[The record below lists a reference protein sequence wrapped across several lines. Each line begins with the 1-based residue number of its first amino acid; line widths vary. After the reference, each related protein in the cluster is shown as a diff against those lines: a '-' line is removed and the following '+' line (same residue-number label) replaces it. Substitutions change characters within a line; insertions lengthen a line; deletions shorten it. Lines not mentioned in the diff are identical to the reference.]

1 MARVLILHGW
11 TNRRPVGHWQ
21 RALAGELREQGH
33 LVSYTQMPNPD
44 VPQLGDWLEI
54 VSAELQMLREV
65 GERSAEELIV
75 IAHSLGCITFLQ
87 AAAQGLLEEIPSRL
101 LLVAPPERQ
110 PVTLPEFETF
120 VMKQSDEEIRAISKK
135 AANSLTLVGSDAD
148 VWQPSGIQAGVGDML
163 GVEAV
168 LVVGAK
174 HFSHHDGFHHWQGV
188 INWVNDPSADL
199 TRV

>member
-1 MARVLILHGW
+1 MARVLIIHGW
-11 TNRRPVGHWQ
+11 TNRRPEGHWQ

-33 LVSYTQMPNPD
+33 LVSYPQMPNPD
-44 VPQLGDWLEI
+44 LPQLSEWLEI
-54 VSAELQMLREV
+54 VSAELAMLREV
-65 GERSAEELIV
+65 GSRTGEELVV

-87 AAAQGLLEEIPSRL
+87 AAAHGLLEEIPNRL

-110 PVTLPEFETF
+110 PVTLAEFETF
-120 VMKQSDEEIRAISKK
+120 VMQQPDDEIRAISKK

-163 GVEAV
+163 GVQAV
-168 LVVGAK
+168 VIPGAK

-188 INWVNDPSADL
+188 IDWVNDPAADL